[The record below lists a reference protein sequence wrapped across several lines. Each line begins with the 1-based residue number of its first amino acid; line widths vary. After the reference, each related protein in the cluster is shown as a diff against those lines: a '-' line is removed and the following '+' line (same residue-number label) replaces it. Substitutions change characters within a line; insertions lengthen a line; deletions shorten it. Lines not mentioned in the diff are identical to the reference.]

1 MDRKREGNKT
11 VNRKRERRKTMKIFW
26 SVILSIVLLGFILTF
41 GWVNIHPTE
50 VAVEINK
57 VIGKVSEQPKGVGY
71 HFFNRWIT
79 DMVVYKVAARA
90 FPPDTQANEDSKK
103 YNLDLK
109 TNDGQNIDVDLTI
122 IYALRAN
129 EVPLLHQQIGRNY
142 EDQILL
148 PQIRSEARIVVGS
161 YSAEEIYQGKVRD
174 AIQQDI
180 KEKLIEALGKYPAI
194 QIQDALIRHFAFSK
208 EFESKIEEKK
218 LAAQQVEI
226 NKNKALAQEEE
237 AKRQEAEARGFK
249 LKAIQEAEGR
259 AQSAKIEADANRY
272 KLEQEANGNLAIYKA
287 DAEGKRLQ
295 AEALEGG
302 QNVVALKFAE
312 KIPDKL
318 QIWGIPVGQNNTSIM
333 DVSGVFSG
341 MFQKHEKN

>member
-1 MDRKREGNKT
+1 MKRKSKGGGMRG
-11 VNRKRERRKTMKIFW
+11 VLA
-26 SVILSIVLLGFILTF
+26 LSIAVVVLLMFVF
-41 GWVNIHPTE
+41 GWVNVRPTE

-57 VIGKVSEQPKGVGY
+57 VKGKVSEAPKTVGY

-79 DMVVYKVAARA
+79 DLVVYKVAARS
-90 FPPDTQANEDSKK
+90 FPADTMANEDAKK

-109 TNDGQNIDVDLTI
+109 TNDGQNISVDLTI
-122 IYALRAN
+122 IYALWSN
-129 EVPLLHQQIGRNY
+129 EVPKLHQEIGKNY
-142 EDQILL
+142 EDQIIL
-148 PQIRSEARIVVGS
+148 PQIRSEARIIVGS

-174 AIQQDI
+174 AIQIGI
-180 KEKLIEALGKYPAI
+180 KEKLTESLSRFSAI
-194 QIQDALIRHFAFSK
+194 QIQDALIRHFSFSG
-208 EFESKIEEKK
+208 EFEKAIEQKK

-226 NKNKALAQEEE
+226 NKNRALAQEEE
-237 AKRQEAEARGFK
+237 SKRQEAEARGGK

-295 AEALEGG
+295 AEALGGG

-333 DVSGVFSG
+333 DMSGVFSG
-341 MFQKHEKN
+341 MFKK